1 MKRINNLLAI
11 AIITAMAFTAC
22 SEEASESLT
31 LEEEVPEAVLDAVA
45 NAGFSPENVFKTT
58 WNDKTGYVVEYDL
71 FFTEE
76 QIDQLSNG
84 IGVPNTEHYRT
95 TNLVNA
101 NGGRVIKVGID
112 PSFSSSAQTAFQN
125 MLDMYNAENLLLT
138 FAEATVTVSGRGKK
152 KTVTTDADIF
162 ISAFSERPR
171 RGFITLGRAAGFPT
185 SAGDPAEGFGL
196 NTYWINNLNPSVS
209 ELTGV
214 MAHEVG
220 HTIGFRHTD
229 YTTRESCGSNTNEG
243 SAGVGAIYIPGTPTG
258 SDATSLMQACGPA
271 ADFNN
276 NDKTALDYLY

>member
-1 MKRINNLLAI
+1 MKKFINLLAI
-11 AIITAMAFTAC
+11 AVIAVVAFTAC
-22 SEEASESLT
+22 SESTGDEIT
-31 LEEEVPEAVLDAVA
+31 LDDEVSEAVLDRIAM
-45 NAGFSPENVFKTT
+45 AGYSPENVFSTT
-58 WNDKTGYVVEYDL
+58 WNGKRGYVVEYDIFL
-71 FFTEE
+71 TEE
-76 QIDQLSNG
+76 QIDQLDA
-84 IGVPNTEHYRT
+84 GVEIPNTEHYRT

-101 NGGRVIKVGID
+101 GGGRVIKVGID
-112 PSFSSSAQTAFQN
+112 PSFSNSAKTAFQN

-138 FAEATVTVSGRGKK
+138 FVEASVTVSGKGKK
-152 KTVTTDADIF
+152 QTVTSDADIF

-185 SAGDPAEGFGL
+185 SSGDPANGFGL
-196 NTYWINNLNPSVS
+196 NTYWINNYSPSVA

-220 HTIGFRHTD
+220 HCIGFRHTD

-271 ADFNN
+271 DDFNN
-276 NDKTALDYLY
+276 NDKIALDYLY